1 MRRGIMPDNK
11 FKTCIIDGQEQY
23 DIAAANRQDRLTETR
38 SIRFPGSL
46 LSFVDIEM
54 SEITPL
60 FSEIGLKCLPEEQS
74 TASVDKILR
83 ALDTLADHH
92 IYFEV
97 FRQEWTGRI
106 APYRSTGSLQ
116 KIWQQGTQHMVE
128 DFVGIQCQIKELFS
142 QVLDI
147 DKKDGS
153 VPEKMTAYVKTES
166 AFQFCPQ
173 TIRYELWNNATFAE
187 VLYPKAMYELI
198 SYHLQECVKRRLR
211 FRICKNCGRYFPIT
225 GRSTAIYCHRPFGN
239 GGGTCNGVGPIYAW
253 TQKRKSDEVFME
265 YRREYKR
272 RFAWIKSGRIS
283 KDEFYAWSKLALE
296 KKKECDAG
304 TLPCNSFF
312 AWLRQP

>member
-1 MRRGIMPDNK
+1 MPDYK

-23 DIAAANRQDRLTETR
+23 DIIAASHQDHLTDAR

-97 FRQEWTGRI
+97 FRQEWTDRI
-106 APYRSTGSLQ
+106 GQCRPTGSLQ
-116 KIWQQGTQHMVE
+116 KRWRRETQHMVKNLVE
-128 DFVGIQCQIKELFS
+128 LQSQIKDFFS

-147 DKKDGS
+147 DGKGGS
-153 VPEKMTAYVKTES
+153 VPERMTAYAKMES

-173 TIRYELWNNATFAE
+173 TVHYEIWNNSAFAE
-187 VLYPKAMYELI
+187 VLYPKTMYELI

-225 GRSTAIYCHRPFGN
+225 GRSTAIYCHRPFGK
-239 GGGTCNGVGPIYAW
+239 GGGTCNGVGPVYAW

-283 KDEFYAWSKLALE
+283 KDDFYAWSKLALE

-304 TLPCNSFF
+304 TLPCQSFF
-312 AWLRQP
+312 AWLRQS

>member
-1 MRRGIMPDNK
+1 
-11 FKTCIIDGQEQY
+11 
-23 DIAAANRQDRLTETR
+23 
-38 SIRFPGSL
+38 
-46 LSFVDIEM
+46 
-54 SEITPL
+54 
-60 FSEIGLKCLPEEQS
+60 
-74 TASVDKILR
+74 
-83 ALDTLADHH
+83 
-92 IYFEV
+92 
-97 FRQEWTGRI
+97 
-106 APYRSTGSLQ
+106 
-116 KIWQQGTQHMVE
+116 
-128 DFVGIQCQIKELFS
+128 
-142 QVLDI
+142 
-147 DKKDGS
+147 
-153 VPEKMTAYVKTES
+153 MTAYVKTES

>member
-1 MRRGIMPDNK
+1 MEQGLTARPYFPWIGGKERLIPIICPIFPPGFPRYGEHFGGSGSILLGRPKSRGRVEVYND
-11 FKTCIIDGQEQY
+11 Y
-23 DIAAANRQDRLTETR
+23 DRD
-38 SIRFPGSL
+38 
-46 LSFVDIEM
+46 LSNLFVCVRD
-54 SEITPL
+54 
-60 FSEIGLKCLPEEQS
+60 
-74 TASVDKILR
+74 
-83 ALDTLADHH
+83 
-92 IYFEV
+92 
-97 FRQEWTGRI
+97 
-106 APYRSTGSLQ
+106 
-116 KIWQQGTQHMVE
+116 MVE

-173 TIRYELWNNATFAE
+173 TIRYELWNNAAFAE
-187 VLYPKAMYELI
+187 VLYPKTMYELI
-198 SYHLQECVKRRLR
+198 SYHFQECVKRELR

-225 GRSTAIYCHRPFGN
+225 GRSTAIYCHRPFGK
-239 GGGTCNGVGPIYAW
+239 GGGTCNGVGPVYAW
-253 TQKRKSDEVFME
+253 TQKRKSDKVFME

-304 TLPCNSFF
+304 TLPCKSFF
-312 AWLRQP
+312 AWLRQS